1 MASAIGKLRQPRHE
15 RIVLIGHSGGGALAA
30 LLQSRVEGVIG
41 VITVAA
47 NLDTDK
53 WTAHHGYDGL
63 TGSLNP
69 MSQSTDAR
77 IPHLQLVGGKDDTVP
92 RYTAEDYARRHPNVE
107 LIVIE
112 DFDHACCWEE
122 EWPGMLDRFSA
133 MLDRK

>member
-1 MASAIGKLRQPRHE
+1 
-15 RIVLIGHSGGGALAA
+15 
-30 LLQSRVEGVIG
+30 
-41 VITVAA
+41 VAA